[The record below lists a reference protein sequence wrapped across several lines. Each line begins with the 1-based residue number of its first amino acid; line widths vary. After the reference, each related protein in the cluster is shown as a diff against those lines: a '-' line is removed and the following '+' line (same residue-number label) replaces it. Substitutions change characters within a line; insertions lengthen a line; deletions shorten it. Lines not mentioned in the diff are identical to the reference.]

1 MTDICGWREEDG
13 MESLELDGSPT
24 PPTLVWV
31 CTVYDGMSTAVSYR
45 LPPGQPFG
53 RVFQT
58 GSAVICCIG
67 TEPTRRNTVSY
78 PLTVPGACPRFP
90 LWKPYFFVAS
100 RSPTN

>member
-1 MTDICGWREEDG
+1 MTDIRGWREEDG

-53 RVFQT
+53 RVF
-58 GSAVICCIG
+58 
-67 TEPTRRNTVSY
+67 
-78 PLTVPGACPRFP
+78 
-90 LWKPYFFVAS
+90 
-100 RSPTN
+100 